1 MNQQDRKRAFG
12 NAFQGASNLSS
23 HPHRKALR
31 SVIASSP
38 ASTPQIFYAPT
49 FSFGSD
55 KENEAL
61 YLPAQDKFAKPFDGY
76 RHRLQLPPRT
86 SSLRGLSEL
95 PVAGHGFE
103 QTYITAH
110 MDIDEGSSSP
120 LNQVLGAYSNE
131 PGPIVFEDPVGGVG
145 PLTPSALHFQTLSL
159 LDPPRRYRPD
169 LTSQSAVDVNAARTS
184 VFTMQSSDLQYC
196 FSEIQKD
203 DVIISFDKGKQVMKL
218 NRYLLCTESRFF
230 APMLDGPSIEG
241 QTRCIRV
248 RDDFPYAIAAMI
260 QYIQDG
266 IYIFNPNMR
275 LEYENITLLDL
286 HVHAYVVGNKY
297 DVAKLC
303 DHAIG
308 EYINIVGM
316 VLSMGLPSGEDPT
329 DFSHNPEFD
338 HKHIDAD
345 PVSSV
350 LNSFLDSL
358 VLVWRNTIDGND
370 MLRQAIL
377 ELLKPHIN
385 QLMRLKF
392 FQTLMMDLTGFGSDL
407 IGSLAEDGFDVQT
420 WPAMGGVQQR
430 ARVKFDTAI

>member
-31 SVIASSP
+31 SVAASSA

-55 KENEAL
+55 KENETP
-61 YLPAQDKFAKPFDGY
+61 YLPAQDELAKPFDDFK
-76 RHRLQLPPRT
+76 HCLLLPPRT
-86 SSLRGLSEL
+86 SSLRGLSGV
-95 PVAGHGFE
+95 PVAGNVFE
-103 QTYITAH
+103 QTYTTPH
-110 MDIDEGSSSP
+110 MDIDQGSSSP
-120 LNQVLGAYSNE
+120 LEQVLGVYSNE
-131 PGPIVFEDPVGGVG
+131 AGPIIFEDPVRDVG

-159 LDPPRRYRPD
+159 LDPPRRYLPD
-169 LTSQSAVDVNAARTS
+169 LSSQSAVDSNAVRTS
-184 VFTMQSSDLQYC
+184 VFVMQTTDLQYC
-196 FSEIQKD
+196 FSEIQED
-203 DVIISFDKGKQVMKL
+203 DVMISFDKGKQVMKL
-218 NRYLLCTESRFF
+218 DKYLLCQ
-230 APMLDGPSIEG
+230 I
-241 QTRCIRV
+241 RCIRV

-266 IYIFNPNMR
+266 IYVFNPNMR

-303 DHAIG
+303 NHAIG

-329 DFSHNPEFD
+329 DFSHNSAEVD
-338 HKHIDAD
+338 HKHPDAD

-370 MLRQAIL
+370 MLRQAVL
-377 ELLKPHIN
+377 ELLKPDIN

-392 FQTLMMDLTGFGSDL
+392 FQKLMLDLTGFGGDL
-407 IGSLAEDGFDVQT
+407 VDSLAEDGFDVQA
-420 WPAMGGVQQR
+420 WSAMGNVRQR
-430 ARVKFDTAI
+430 ARVKFGTAM

>member
-55 KENEAL
+55 KENETL

-103 QTYITAH
+103 QTYITPH

-120 LNQVLGAYSNE
+120 LDQVLGAYSNE

-169 LTSQSAVDVNAARTS
+169 LTSQSAVDINSARTS

-203 DVIISFDKGKQVMKL
+203 DIMISFDKGKQVMKL
-218 NRYLLCTESRFF
+218 NKYLLCTESRFF
-230 APMLDGPSIEG
+230 APMLDGPSTEG

-358 VLVWRNTIDGND
+358 VLVWRNTVDGND
-370 MLRQAIL
+370 MLRQAVL
-377 ELLKPHIN
+377 ELLKPHVN

-407 IGSLAEDGFDVQT
+407 VDSLVEDGFDVQA
-420 WPAMGGVQQR
+420 WPPMGGVQQR
-430 ARVKFDTAI
+430 ARVKFGTAM